1 MAKIILKW
9 RYLKP
14 GAKAHNEN
22 LVKYIAKREGVDK
35 IDDSWKVEPVS
46 KAQQKMIDELLQ
58 EFPESKDSYEYQD
71 LLRQPSKGNASEFIT
86 RTIEENLDQVDKR
99 ENYVQYI
106 AKRPR
111 VEKIGTHGLFTDDNV
126 PVHLNEVAEEVATHQ
141 GVLMTQ
147 ILSLRREDA
156 ARLGYEKGEAWRT
169 LIRNHTK
176 DMAEAMNIPMEDL
189 RWYAAFHNESHHPH
203 CHIIAYSI
211 GKEPYIT
218 QERLLKLKSAFGS
231 EMFRNE
237 RMQAFQEQT
246 KYRDQ
251 LAEETRQLV
260 SRIVDEINTGVYQ
273 NETVALMLQSLS
285 EYVQRAKG
293 KKQYG
298 YLPQSARNL
307 VNGIIDELAKDPR
320 IESLYE
326 LWYKQSVEIA
336 SIYQDNPPVKP
347 PLSENKSFHKVRNIV
362 VQEAMNLLLEPQ
374 ELEPFVE
381 KADEVAEQEMPAPQI
396 VEPETVMIPTEVV
409 EVPEEDPNS
418 EEPEFKPPT
427 ILKPFFYRG
436 NDGNWWSQNYKDARR
451 FLYGTKETPPDLE
464 NARKLL
470 AEEAEQGN
478 GLAMYDLGK
487 MYLDG
492 LDCDPDEIVAQEW
505 FCKALNAFHKRERT
519 DQRKDYWQYRIGKM
533 HSLGHGTDQDYE
545 VSAQWFAK
553 AAQEDNP
560 YSQYALGGQ
569 YQRGQGV
576 EQSYEQ
582 AVALYTQAAENTA
595 RPNAYAQY
603 QLGNLY
609 KEGLGVTVDPKQSAK
624 WYAMAYQSFLKMEQ
638 SMADDKL
645 YYRLGSMNLNG
656 IGTVQNLA
664 IAKDYLEKAAALGNV
679 DAKYGLGKLH
689 LLEDPETYDPAKA
702 IAYLEEA
709 AENDHSYAQYKLGKL
724 LIEGTVVPAD
734 LSRGIRWL
742 EASAEQDNP
751 YAQYYLGKLYLYG
764 DVVEADPDRALLL
777 LSRAIQQ
784 GNLPAEY
791 LLGKALWEGKY
802 ITANQNRALELLT
815 DAAERNYD
823 PAMYALAKIYLAGYV
838 SDADIAK
845 AVELLEK
852 AAEADNQFAQ
862 YQLGKMLLFGQHVEQ
877 DEEAGKEWLR
887 RSAAQGNI
895 YAQRLLDNYG
905 RAPLGLMAFRLLG
918 HLARI
923 IQDDIEQKREAN
935 RQLIDRKLLS
945 KIAEKKQAQGQKM
958 G

>member
-22 LVKYIAKREGVDK
+22 LVKYIAKREGVEK
-35 IDDSWKVEPVS
+35 IDDSWKAEPVS

-71 LLRQPSKGNASEFIT
+71 FLRQTNKGNASEFIT

-111 VEKIGTHGLFTDDNV
+111 VEKVGTHGLFTDDNV
-126 PVHLNEVAEEVATHQ
+126 PVHLNEVAEEVASHQ

-285 EYVQRAKG
+285 EYVQKAKG

-320 IESLYE
+320 IESLYD

-336 SIYQDNPPVKP
+336 SIYQDNPPDKP
-347 PLSENKSFHKVRNIV
+347 MLSQNKSFHKVRNIV

-381 KADEVAEQEMPAPQI
+381 KADEVAEQKMPVPQT
-396 VEPETVMIPTEVV
+396 VEPETVILPTEVV
-409 EVPEEDPNS
+409 EVPEEDPDAA
-418 EEPEFKPPT
+418 EPEFKPPS
-427 ILKPFFYRG
+427 ILKPFFQRG
-436 NDGNWWSQNYKDARR
+436 NDGNWWSQSYKDARR
-451 FLYGTKETPPDLE
+451 FLYGTKESPPDFE

-470 AEEAEQGN
+470 AEEAERGN

-492 LDCDPDEIVAQEW
+492 LDCDPDEKVAQEW
-505 FCKALNAFHKRERT
+505 FGKALNAFHKRERT

-545 VSAQWFAK
+545 VSAQWFVK

-560 YSQYALGGQ
+560 YAQYALGGQ

-576 EQSYEQ
+576 EQSYER
-582 AVALYTQAAENTA
+582 AVALYTQAAENTS

-609 KEGLGVTVDPKQSAK
+609 KEGLGVAVDLKLSAK

-689 LLEDPETYDPAKA
+689 LLEDPEIYDPTKA
-702 IAYLEEA
+702 MAYLEEA

-724 LIEGTVVPAD
+724 LIEGTIVSAD
-734 LSRGIRWL
+734 LSKGIRWL
-742 EASAEQDNP
+742 ESSAEQDNP

-764 DVVEADPDRALLL
+764 DVVEADPDRALVL
-777 LSRAIQQ
+777 LSRAIRQ

-791 LLGKALWEGKY
+791 LLGKALWEGKH
-802 ITANQNRALELLT
+802 ISANQNRALELLT

-845 AVELLEK
+845 ALELLEK

-923 IQDDIEQKREAN
+923 IQDDIEQKQETN

-945 KIAEKKQAQGQKM
+945 KIAEKKKAQGQKM

>member
-22 LVKYIAKREGVDK
+22 LVKYIAKREGVEK
-35 IDDSWKVEPVS
+35 IDDSWKAEPVS

-71 LLRQPSKGNASEFIT
+71 FLRQPNKGNASEFIT

-111 VEKIGTHGLFTDDNV
+111 VEKVGTHGLFTDDNV
-126 PVHLNEVAEEVATHQ
+126 PVHLNEVAEEVASHQ

-273 NETVALMLQSLS
+273 NETVALMLHSLS
-285 EYVQRAKG
+285 EYVQKAKG

-320 IESLYE
+320 IESLYD

-336 SIYQDNPPVKP
+336 SIYQDNPPDKP
-347 PLSENKSFHKVRNIV
+347 MLSQNKSFHKVRNIV

-381 KADEVAEQEMPAPQI
+381 KADEVAEQKMPVPQT
-396 VEPETVMIPTEVV
+396 VEPETVILPTEVV
-409 EVPEEDPNS
+409 EVPEEDPDAA
-418 EEPEFKPPT
+418 EPEFKPPS
-427 ILKPFFYRG
+427 ILKPFFQRG
-436 NDGNWWSQNYKDARR
+436 NDGNWWSQSYKDARR
-451 FLYGTKETPPDLE
+451 FLYGTKESPPDFE

-470 AEEAEQGN
+470 AEEAERGN

-492 LDCDPDEIVAQEW
+492 LDCDPDEKVAQEW
-505 FCKALNAFHKRERT
+505 FGKALNAFHKRERT

-545 VSAQWFAK
+545 VSAQWFVK

-560 YSQYALGGQ
+560 YAQYALGGQ

-576 EQSYEQ
+576 EQSYEI
-582 AVALYTQAAENTA
+582 AVALYTQAAENTL

-609 KEGLGVTVDPKQSAK
+609 KEGLGVAVDLKLSAK

-645 YYRLGSMNLNG
+645 YYRLGTMNLNG
-656 IGTVQNLA
+656 IGTDQNLA
-664 IAKDYLEKAAALGNV
+664 VAKDYLEKAAALGNE

-724 LIEGTVVPAD
+724 LVEGMVVPAD
-734 LSRGIRWL
+734 LSKGIRWL

-764 DVVEADPDRALLL
+764 DVVEANPDRALVL
-777 LSRAIQQ
+777 LSRAIRQ

-923 IQDDIEQKREAN
+923 IQDDMEQKQEAN

>member
-22 LVKYIAKREGVDK
+22 LVKYIAKREGVEK
-35 IDDSWKVEPVS
+35 IDDSWKAEPVS

-71 LLRQPSKGNASEFIT
+71 FLRQPNKGNASEFIT

-111 VEKIGTHGLFTDDNV
+111 VEKVGTHGLFTDDNV
-126 PVHLNEVAEEVATHQ
+126 PVHLNEVAEEVASHQ

-381 KADEVAEQEMPAPQI
+381 KADEVVEQEMPVPQI
-396 VEPETVMIPTEVV
+396 VEPETVMIPTEVI

-451 FLYGTKETPPDLE
+451 FLYGTKETPPDFE

-478 GLAMYDLGK
+478 GLAMCDLGK

-505 FCKALNAFHKRERT
+505 FGKALNAFHKRERT

-582 AVALYTQAAENTA
+582 AVALYTQAAENTS

-609 KEGLGVTVDPKQSAK
+609 KEGLGVAVDPKQSAK

-709 AENDHSYAQYKLGKL
+709 AENDHSYAQYKLGML
-724 LIEGTVVPAD
+724 LIEGTIVSAD
-734 LSRGIRWL
+734 LSKGIRWL
-742 EASAEQDNP
+742 ESSAEQDNP

-764 DVVEADPDRALLL
+764 DVVEADPDRALVL
-777 LSRAIQQ
+777 LSRAIRH

-791 LLGKALWEGKY
+791 LLGKALWEGKH
-802 ITANQNRALELLT
+802 ISANQNRALELLT

-923 IQDDIEQKREAN
+923 IQDDIEQKQETN

>member
-35 IDDSWKVEPVS
+35 IDDSWKAEPIS

-71 LLRQPSKGNASEFIT
+71 FLRQPNKGNASEFIT

-126 PVHLNEVAEEVATHQ
+126 PVHLNEVAEEVASHQ

-203 CHIIAYSI
+203 CHIIAYSV

-231 EMFRNE
+231 EMFRND

-260 SRIVDEINTGVYQ
+260 AQIVDEINTGVYK

-285 EYVQRAKG
+285 DYVQRAKG

-336 SIYQDNPPVKP
+336 SIYQDNPPEKP
-347 PLSENKSFHKVRNIV
+347 PLSQNKSFHKVRNIV

-381 KADEVAEQEMPAPQI
+381 KVDEVVAQEMPEPQT
-396 VEPETVMIPTEVV
+396 VEPETVMLPTEVV
-409 EVPEEDPNS
+409 EVPDEDPDG
-418 EEPEFKPPT
+418 EEPEFKPPS
-427 ILKPFFYRG
+427 ILKPFFRHG

-451 FLYGTKETPPDLE
+451 FLYGTKDSPPDFE

-470 AEEAEQGN
+470 SEEAEQGN

-492 LDCDPDEIVAQEW
+492 LDCDPDEVVAQEW
-505 FCKALNAFHKRERT
+505 FGKALNAFHKRERT

-582 AVALYTQAAENTA
+582 AVALYTQAAENTS

-609 KEGLGVTVDPKQSAK
+609 KEGLGVAVDPKQSAK

-656 IGTVQNLA
+656 IGTEQNLEV
-664 IAKDYLEKAAALGNV
+664 AKDYLEKAAALGNV

-702 IAYLEEA
+702 VAYLEEA

-724 LIEGTVVPAD
+724 LIAGTIVPAD
-734 LSRGIRWL
+734 ISKGIRWL

-751 YAQYYLGKLYLYG
+751 YAQYFLGKLYLYG
-764 DVVEADPDRALLL
+764 DVIEADPDRALLM
-777 LSRAIQQ
+777 LSRAIRQ

-802 ITANQNRALELLT
+802 ISANQNRALELLT

-923 IQDDIEQKREAN
+923 IQDDMEQKQEAN

>member
-35 IDDSWKVEPVS
+35 IDDSWKAEPVS
-46 KAQQKMIDELLQ
+46 KAQQNMIGELLQ

>member
-35 IDDSWKVEPVS
+35 IDDSWKAEPIS

-71 LLRQPSKGNASEFIT
+71 FLRQPNKGNASEFIT

-126 PVHLNEVAEEVATHQ
+126 PVHLNEVAEEVASHQ

-203 CHIIAYSI
+203 CHIIAYSV

-231 EMFRNE
+231 EMFRND

-260 SRIVDEINTGVYQ
+260 AQIVDEINTGVYK

-285 EYVQRAKG
+285 DYVQRAKG

-336 SIYQDNPPVKP
+336 SIYQDNPPEKP
-347 PLSENKSFHKVRNIV
+347 PLSQNKSFHKVRNIV

-381 KADEVAEQEMPAPQI
+381 KVDEVVAQEMPEPQT
-396 VEPETVMIPTEVV
+396 VEPETVMLPTEVV
-409 EVPEEDPNS
+409 EVPDEDPDG
-418 EEPEFKPPT
+418 EEPEFKPPS
-427 ILKPFFYRG
+427 ILKPFFRHG

-451 FLYGTKETPPDLE
+451 FLYGTKDSPPDFE

-470 AEEAEQGN
+470 SEEAEQGN

-492 LDCDPDEIVAQEW
+492 LDCDPDEVVAQEW
-505 FCKALNAFHKRERT
+505 FGKALNAFHKRERT

-582 AVALYTQAAENTA
+582 AVALYTQAAENTS

-656 IGTVQNLA
+656 IGTVQNLV

-702 IAYLEEA
+702 VAYLEEA

-724 LIEGTVVPAD
+724 LIAGTIVPAD
-734 LSRGIRWL
+734 ISKGIRWL

-751 YAQYYLGKLYLYG
+751 YAQYFLGKLYLYG
-764 DVVEADPDRALLL
+764 DVIEADPDRALLM
-777 LSRAIQQ
+777 LSRAIRQ

-802 ITANQNRALELLT
+802 ISANQNRALELLT

-923 IQDDIEQKREAN
+923 IQDDMEQKQEAN

>member
-35 IDDSWKVEPVS
+35 IDDSWKAEPVS

-189 RWYAAFHNESHHPH
+189 HWYAAFHKESHHPH

-381 KADEVAEQEMPAPQI
+381 KADEVVEQEMPVPQI
-396 VEPETVMIPTEVV
+396 VEPETVMIPTEVI

-492 LDCDPDEIVAQEW
+492 LDCDPNEIVAQEW
-505 FCKALNAFHKRERT
+505 FGKALNAFHKRERT

-553 AAQEDNP
+553 AAQEYNP

-582 AVALYTQAAENTA
+582 AVALYTQAAENTS

-609 KEGLGVTVDPKQSAK
+609 KEGLGVAVDPKQSAK

-638 SMADDKL
+638 SIADDKL

-689 LLEDPETYDPAKA
+689 LLEDPEIYDPTKA
-702 IAYLEEA
+702 MAYLEEA

-724 LIEGTVVPAD
+724 MIEGTIVSAD
-734 LSRGIRWL
+734 LSKGIRWL
-742 EASAEQDNP
+742 ESSAEQDNP

-764 DVVEADPDRALLL
+764 DVVEADPDRALVL
-777 LSRAIQQ
+777 LSLAIRQ

-791 LLGKALWEGKY
+791 LLGKALWEGKH
-802 ITANQNRALELLT
+802 ISANQNRALELLT

-845 AVELLEK
+845 ALELLEK

-923 IQDDIEQKREAN
+923 IQDDIEQKQETN

>member
-35 IDDSWKVEPVS
+35 IDDSWKAEPVS

-71 LLRQPSKGNASEFIT
+71 FLRQPNKGNASEFIT

-111 VEKIGTHGLFTDDNV
+111 VEKVGTHGLFTDDNV
-126 PVHLNEVAEEVATHQ
+126 PVHLNEVAEEVASHQ

-285 EYVQRAKG
+285 EYVQKAKG

-320 IESLYE
+320 IESLYD

-336 SIYQDNPPVKP
+336 SIYQDNPPDKP
-347 PLSENKSFHKVRNIV
+347 MLSQNKSFHKVRNIV

-381 KADEVAEQEMPAPQI
+381 KADEVAEQKMPVPQT
-396 VEPETVMIPTEVV
+396 VEPETVILPTEVV
-409 EVPEEDPNS
+409 EVPEEDPDAA
-418 EEPEFKPPT
+418 EPEFKPPS
-427 ILKPFFYRG
+427 ILKPFFQRG
-436 NDGNWWSQNYKDARR
+436 NDGNWWSQSYKDARR
-451 FLYGTKETPPDLE
+451 FLYGTKESPPDFE

-470 AEEAEQGN
+470 AEEAERGN

-492 LDCDPDEIVAQEW
+492 LDCDPDEKVAQEW
-505 FCKALNAFHKRERT
+505 FGKALNVFHKRERT

-545 VSAQWFAK
+545 VSAQWFVK

-560 YSQYALGGQ
+560 YAQYALGGQ

-576 EQSYEQ
+576 EQSYER
-582 AVALYTQAAENTA
+582 AVALYTQAAENTL

-609 KEGLGVTVDPKQSAK
+609 KEGLGVAVDLKLSAK

-645 YYRLGSMNLNG
+645 YYRLGTMNLNG
-656 IGTVQNLA
+656 IGTDQNLA
-664 IAKDYLEKAAALGNV
+664 VAKDYLEKAAALGNE

-724 LIEGTVVPAD
+724 LVEGMVVPAD
-734 LSRGIRWL
+734 LSKGIRWL

-764 DVVEADPDRALLL
+764 VVVEADPDRALVL
-777 LSRAIQQ
+777 LSRAIRQ

-791 LLGKALWEGKY
+791 LLGKALWEGKH
-802 ITANQNRALELLT
+802 ISANQNRALELLT

-845 AVELLEK
+845 ALELLEK

-923 IQDDIEQKREAN
+923 IQDDIEQKQETN

>member
-14 GAKAHNEN
+14 GTKAHNEN

-35 IDDSWKVEPVS
+35 IDDSWKAEPVS
-46 KAQQKMIDELLQ
+46 QAQQKMIDDLLN

-71 LLRQPSKGNASEFIT
+71 YLKQPNKGNASEFIT
-86 RTIEENLDQVDKR
+86 RTIEENLDQIDKR

-111 VEKIGTHGLFTDDNV
+111 VEKIGTHGLFTDESV
-126 PVHLNEVAEEVATHQ
+126 PVHLNQVAEQVATHD
-141 GVLMTQ
+141 GILMTQ

-169 LIRNHTK
+169 LIRKHTK

-203 CHIIAYSI
+203 CHIIAYSV

-218 QERLLKLKSAFGS
+218 QERLMKLKSAFGS
-231 EMFRNE
+231 EMFRQD

-260 SRIVDEINTGVYQ
+260 ARIIDEINTGVYQ
-273 NETVALMLQSLS
+273 NPTVALMLQSLS
-285 EYVQRAKG
+285 DYVQKAKG

-307 VNGIIDELAKDPR
+307 VNGIIDELAKDER
-320 IESLYE
+320 IASLYN
-326 LWYKQSVEIA
+326 LWYQQSVEIA
-336 SIYQDNPPVKP
+336 SVYQDNPPEKP
-347 PLSENKSFHKVRNIV
+347 LLSQNKSFHKVKNIV

-374 ELEPFVE
+374 VLETFVE
-381 KADEVAEQEMPAPQI
+381 EADAVADQKIPELPI
-396 VEPETVMIPTEVV
+396 VEPEEIILPQEVV
-409 EVPEEDPNS
+409 EVPA
-418 EEPEFKPPT
+418 EPPEGTPAEPKPAS
-427 ILKPFFYRG
+427 ILLPFFHRG
-436 NDGNWWSQNYKDARR
+436 NDGNWWSESYKVARKY
-451 FLYGTKETPPDLE
+451 LYGTVDSPPDFE
-464 NARKLL
+464 QARAILS
-470 AEEAEQGN
+470 EEVEHGN

-492 LDCDPDEIVAQEW
+492 LGCEPDETAAQEW
-505 FCKALNAFHKRERT
+505 FAKAMTAFLKKEKS
-519 DQRKDYWQYRIGKM
+519 DKRKDYWQYRIGKLY
-533 HSLGHGTDQDYE
+533 SLGHGVEQDYIA
-545 VSAQWFAK
+545 SAQWFAK
-553 AAQEDNP
+553 AAQENNP
-560 YSQYALGGQ
+560 YAQYALGGQ

-576 EQSYEQ
+576 DQNYDQ
-582 AVALYTQAAENTA
+582 AVLLYTQAASNET

-603 QLGNLY
+603 QLGAMY
-609 KEGLGVTVDPKQSAK
+609 KEGLGVAVDAKASASWYSQS
-624 WYAMAYQSFLKMEQ
+624 YQGFLKMEQ
-638 SMADDKL
+638 TLADDKL
-645 YYRLGSMNLNG
+645 YYRLGSMNLS
-656 IGTVQNLA
+656 GTGTEMDLMQ
-664 IAKDYLEKAAALGNV
+664 AKDYLEKAAALGNV

-689 LLEDPETYDPAKA
+689 LMEDPEVYDTAKA
-702 IAYLEEA
+702 VAFLEEA
-709 AENDHSYAQYKLGKL
+709 SEEGHSYAQYKLGKL
-724 LIEGTVVPAD
+724 LSEGKLVSPDIPA
-734 LSRGIRWL
+734 GIRWL
-742 EASAEQDNP
+742 EKSAEQDNP

-764 DVVEADPDRALLL
+764 DVVNSNPDWAVALLN
-777 LSRAIQQ
+777 RAIQQ
-784 GNLPAEY
+784 GNLPAAY
-791 LLGKALWEGKY
+791 LLGKAFWEGKY
-802 ITANQNRALELLT
+802 IGQNKDRAIELLS
-815 DAAERNYD
+815 DAADRNYN

-838 SDADIAK
+838 SSADIAK
-845 AVELLEK
+845 AVELLEN
-852 AAEADNQFAQ
+852 ASEAGNQFAQ
-862 YQLGKMLLFGQHVEQ
+862 YQLGKMLLFGQHVDQ

-905 RAPLGLMAFRLLG
+905 RAPIGLMAFRLLG

-923 IQDDIEQKREAN
+923 IQDDLEQKQETN

-945 KIAEKKQAQGQKM
+945 KIAEKKQALGQKM

>member
-285 EYVQRAKG
+285 EYVQKAKG

-709 AENDHSYAQYKLGKL
+709 AENDHSNAQYKLGKL

>member
-35 IDDSWKVEPVS
+35 IDDSWKAEPIS

-71 LLRQPSKGNASEFIT
+71 FLRQPNKGNASEFIT

-111 VEKIGTHGLFTDDNV
+111 VEKVGTHGLFTDDSV
-126 PVHLNEVAEEVATHQ
+126 PVHLNEVAEEVASHQ

-231 EMFRNE
+231 EMFRND
-237 RMQAFQEQT
+237 RMQAFQKQT
-246 KYRDQ
+246 EYRDQ

-285 EYVQRAKG
+285 EYVQKAKG

-320 IESLYE
+320 IESLYD

-336 SIYQDNPPVKP
+336 SIYQDNPPDKP
-347 PLSENKSFHKVRNIV
+347 MLSQNKSFHKVRNIV

-381 KADEVAEQEMPAPQI
+381 KADEVAEQEMPVPQT
-396 VEPETVMIPTEVV
+396 VEPETVILPTEVV
-409 EVPEEDPNS
+409 EVPEEDPDAA
-418 EEPEFKPPT
+418 EPEFKPPS
-427 ILKPFFYRG
+427 ILKPFFQRG
-436 NDGNWWSQNYKDARR
+436 NDGNWWSQSYKDARR
-451 FLYGTKETPPDLE
+451 FLYGTKESPPDFE

-470 AEEAEQGN
+470 TEEAEQGN

-492 LDCDPDEIVAQEW
+492 LDCDPDGIVAQEW
-505 FCKALNAFHKRERT
+505 FGKALNAFHKRERT

-533 HSLGHGTDQDYE
+533 HSLGHGTDQDYAA
-545 VSAQWFAK
+545 SAQWFTK

-560 YSQYALGGQ
+560 YAQYALGGQ

-689 LLEDPETYDPAKA
+689 LLEDPETYDPTTA

-734 LSRGIRWL
+734 LSKGIRWL
-742 EASAEQDNP
+742 EASAEQNNP

-923 IQDDIEQKREAN
+923 IQDDMEQKHEAN

>member
-35 IDDSWKVEPVS
+35 IDDSWKAEPIS
-46 KAQQKMIDELLQ
+46 KAQQNMIDELLQ

-638 SMADDKL
+638 SIADDKL

-689 LLEDPETYDPAKA
+689 LLEDPEIYDPTKA
-702 IAYLEEA
+702 MAYLEEA

-724 LIEGTVVPAD
+724 LIEGTIVSAD
-734 LSRGIRWL
+734 LSKGIRWL
-742 EASAEQDNP
+742 ESSAEQDNP

-764 DVVEADPDRALLL
+764 DVVEADPDRALVL
-777 LSRAIQQ
+777 LSRAIRQ

-791 LLGKALWEGKY
+791 LLGKALWEGKH
-802 ITANQNRALELLT
+802 ISANQNRALELLT

-845 AVELLEK
+845 ALELLEK

>member
-22 LVKYIAKREGVDK
+22 LVKYIAKREGVEK
-35 IDDSWKVEPVS
+35 IDDSWKAEPVS

-71 LLRQPSKGNASEFIT
+71 FLRQTNKGNASEFIT

-111 VEKIGTHGLFTDDNV
+111 VEKVGTHGLFTDDNV
-126 PVHLNEVAEEVATHQ
+126 PVHLNEVAEEVASHQ

-285 EYVQRAKG
+285 EYVQKAKG

-320 IESLYE
+320 IESLYD

-336 SIYQDNPPVKP
+336 SIYQDNPPYKP
-347 PLSENKSFHKVRNIV
+347 MLSQNKSFHKVRNIV

-381 KADEVAEQEMPAPQI
+381 KADEVAEQKMPVPQT
-396 VEPETVMIPTEVV
+396 VEPETVILPTEVV
-409 EVPEEDPNS
+409 EVPEEDPDAA
-418 EEPEFKPPT
+418 EPEFKPPS
-427 ILKPFFYRG
+427 ILKPFFQRG
-436 NDGNWWSQNYKDARR
+436 NDGNWWSQSYKDARR
-451 FLYGTKETPPDLE
+451 FLYGTKESPPDFE

-470 AEEAEQGN
+470 AEEAERGN

-492 LDCDPDEIVAQEW
+492 LDCDPDEKVAQEW
-505 FCKALNAFHKRERT
+505 FGKALNAFHKRERT

-545 VSAQWFAK
+545 VSAQWFVK

-560 YSQYALGGQ
+560 YAQYALGGQ

-576 EQSYEQ
+576 EQSYER
-582 AVALYTQAAENTA
+582 AVALYTQAAENTL

-609 KEGLGVTVDPKQSAK
+609 KEGLGVAVDLKLSAK

-645 YYRLGSMNLNG
+645 YYRLGTMNLNG
-656 IGTVQNLA
+656 IGTDQNLA
-664 IAKDYLEKAAALGNV
+664 VAKDYLEKAAALGNE

-734 LSRGIRWL
+734 LSKGIRWL

-784 GNLPAEY
+784 GNLLAEY

-923 IQDDIEQKREAN
+923 IQDDMEQKQEAN

>member
-14 GAKAHNEN
+14 SAKEHNEN

-35 IDDSWKVEPVS
+35 IDDSWKAEPVS
-46 KAQQKMIDELLQ
+46 QAQQKMIDDLLK

-71 LLRQPSKGNASEFIT
+71 YLRNPNKGNASEFIT

-111 VEKIGTHGLFTDDNV
+111 VEKIGTHGLFTDENV
-126 PVHLNEVAEEVATHQ
+126 PVHLNQVAEEVAAHD
-141 GVLMTQ
+141 GILMTQ

-203 CHIIAYSI
+203 CHIIAYSA

-218 QERLLKLKSAFGS
+218 QERLLKLKSALGS
-231 EMFRNE
+231 EMFRQD
-237 RMQAFQEQT
+237 RMQAFQAQT

-251 LAEETRQLV
+251 LSEETRQLV
-260 SRIVDEINTGVYQ
+260 AQIIDEINTGVYQ

-285 EYVQRAKG
+285 DYVQKAKG

-307 VNGIIDELAKDPR
+307 VNGIIDELAKDER
-320 IESLYE
+320 IAALYD
-326 LWYKQSVEIA
+326 LWYQQSVEIA
-336 SIYQDNPPVKP
+336 SIYQDNPPEKP
-347 PLSENKSFHKVRNIV
+347 LLSQNKSFHKVKNIV

-374 ELEPFVE
+374 VLETFVE
-381 KADEVAEQEMPAPQI
+381 EADTAAEQELLTPA
-396 VEPETVMIPTEVV
+396 VAEPEEIIPPTDVV
-409 EVPEEDPNS
+409 EVPEEPPDGS
-418 EEPEFKPPT
+418 VDEPKPAS
-427 ILKPFFYRG
+427 ILRPIFHRD
-436 NDGNWWSQNYKDARR
+436 NNGNWWSQAYKDARR
-451 FLYGTKETPPDLE
+451 YLYGTVDCPPDFE
-464 NARKLL
+464 QAQTLL
-470 AEEAEQGN
+470 AEEAEHGN

-492 LDCDPDEIVAQEW
+492 LGCEPDESVAQEW
-505 FCKALNAFHKRERT
+505 FAKAMDAFAKKEKT
-519 DQRKDYWQYRIGKM
+519 DKRKDYWQYRIGKLY
-533 HSLGHGTDQDYE
+533 SLGHGVEQDYTA
-545 VSAQWFAK
+545 SAQWFAK

-560 YSQYALGGQ
+560 YAQYALGGQ
-569 YQRGQGV
+569 YQCGQGV
-576 EQSYEQ
+576 EQDYAH
-582 AVALYTQAAENTA
+582 AVSLYTQAASHET

-603 QLGNLY
+603 QLGTMH
-609 KEGLGVTVDPKQSAK
+609 KEGLGVAVDTKTAATWYSQS
-624 WYAMAYQSFLKMEQ
+624 YRGFRKMEQ
-638 SMADDKL
+638 TMADDKL
-645 YYRLGSMNLNG
+645 YYRLGSMNLT
-656 IGTVQNLA
+656 GTGTEVNLML
-664 IAKDYLEKAAALGNV
+664 AKDYLEKAAALGNV

-689 LLEDPETYDPAKA
+689 LMEDPEVYDIAKA
-702 IAYLEEA
+702 VDYLEEA
-709 AENDHSYAQYKLGKL
+709 AGEDHSYAQYKLGKM
-724 LIEGTVVPAD
+724 LIDGKLVTKDIAA
-734 LSRGIRWL
+734 GIRWL
-742 EASAEQDNP
+742 EKSAEQDNP

-764 DVVEADPDRALLL
+764 DTVDPNPDRAVVLLN
-777 LSRAIQQ
+777 RAIQQ

-791 LLGKALWEGKY
+791 LLGKAFWEGKY
-802 ITANQNRALELLT
+802 IGQNKDRAIELLS
-815 DAAERNYD
+815 DAADRNYD

-838 SDADIAK
+838 SSADIAK
-845 AVELLEK
+845 AIELLES
-852 AAEADNQFAQ
+852 ASEAGNQFAQ
-862 YQLGKMLLFGQHVEQ
+862 YQLGKMLLFGQHVDQ

-905 RAPLGLMAFRLLG
+905 RAPIGLMAFRLLG

-923 IQDDIEQKREAN
+923 IQDDLEQKQETN

-945 KIAEKKQAQGQKM
+945 KIAEKKQALGQKM

>member
-35 IDDSWKVEPVS
+35 IDDSWKAEPVS
-46 KAQQKMIDELLQ
+46 KAQQNMIDELLQ

-71 LLRQPSKGNASEFIT
+71 LLRQPNKGNASEFIT

-246 KYRDQ
+246 EYRDQ

-362 VQEAMNLLLEPQ
+362 VQEATIAILFSKVKVQSGDQSETFLIDGIPKEYEDLSASRQLEWFLQDIDSDATVQVHADAYLYGEGEVVRANHAELCYFLDRMRLNPNFLESRCQSAGSSDFNFDWSPQ
-374 ELEPFVE
+374 EL
-381 KADEVAEQEMPAPQI
+381 
-396 VEPETVMIPTEVV
+396 
-409 EVPEEDPNS
+409 
-418 EEPEFKPPT
+418 
-427 ILKPFFYRG
+427 
-436 NDGNWWSQNYKDARR
+436 
-451 FLYGTKETPPDLE
+451 
-464 NARKLL
+464 
-470 AEEAEQGN
+470 
-478 GLAMYDLGK
+478 
-487 MYLDG
+487 
-492 LDCDPDEIVAQEW
+492 
-505 FCKALNAFHKRERT
+505 
-519 DQRKDYWQYRIGKM
+519 
-533 HSLGHGTDQDYE
+533 
-545 VSAQWFAK
+545 
-553 AAQEDNP
+553 
-560 YSQYALGGQ
+560 
-569 YQRGQGV
+569 
-576 EQSYEQ
+576 
-582 AVALYTQAAENTA
+582 
-595 RPNAYAQY
+595 
-603 QLGNLY
+603 
-609 KEGLGVTVDPKQSAK
+609 
-624 WYAMAYQSFLKMEQ
+624 
-638 SMADDKL
+638 
-645 YYRLGSMNLNG
+645 
-656 IGTVQNLA
+656 
-664 IAKDYLEKAAALGNV
+664 
-679 DAKYGLGKLH
+679 
-689 LLEDPETYDPAKA
+689 
-702 IAYLEEA
+702 
-709 AENDHSYAQYKLGKL
+709 
-724 LIEGTVVPAD
+724 
-734 LSRGIRWL
+734 
-742 EASAEQDNP
+742 
-751 YAQYYLGKLYLYG
+751 
-764 DVVEADPDRALLL
+764 
-777 LSRAIQQ
+777 
-784 GNLPAEY
+784 
-791 LLGKALWEGKY
+791 
-802 ITANQNRALELLT
+802 
-815 DAAERNYD
+815 
-823 PAMYALAKIYLAGYV
+823 
-838 SDADIAK
+838 
-845 AVELLEK
+845 
-852 AAEADNQFAQ
+852 
-862 YQLGKMLLFGQHVEQ
+862 FG
-877 DEEAGKEWLR
+877 
-887 RSAAQGNI
+887 
-895 YAQRLLDNYG
+895 
-905 RAPLGLMAFRLLG
+905 
-918 HLARI
+918 
-923 IQDDIEQKREAN
+923 
-935 RQLIDRKLLS
+935 
-945 KIAEKKQAQGQKM
+945 
-958 G
+958 

>member
-35 IDDSWKVEPVS
+35 IDDSWKAEPVS

-58 EFPESKDSYEYQD
+58 EFPEAKDSYEYQD

-470 AEEAEQGN
+470 AEEAEQGH

>member
-35 IDDSWKVEPVS
+35 IDDSWKAEPVS
-46 KAQQKMIDELLQ
+46 AAQQKMIDDLLR

-71 LLRQPSKGNASEFIT
+71 FLHQPNRGNASEFIT

-126 PVHLNEVAEEVATHQ
+126 PVRLNQVAEEVASHP
-141 GVLMTQ
+141 GILMTQ

-189 RWYAAFHNESHHPH
+189 RWYAAFHNEAHHPH
-203 CHIIAYSI
+203 CHIIAYSV

-231 EMFRNE
+231 EMFRSD
-237 RMQAFQEQT
+237 RMQFFQQQT
-246 KYRDQ
+246 QYRDL
-251 LAEETRQLV
+251 LAEDTRQLM
-260 SRIVDEINTGVYQ
+260 SQIVEEINAGRYQ

-285 EYVQRAKG
+285 NYVQKAKG

-298 YLPQSARNL
+298 YLPQTARNL
-307 VNGIIDELAKDPR
+307 VNGIIDELAKDER
-320 IESLYE
+320 LDSLYE
-326 LWYKQSVEIA
+326 LWYQQSVEIA
-336 SIYQDNPPVKP
+336 SIYQDNPPEKP
-347 PLSENKSFHKVRNIV
+347 LLSQNKSFHKVKNIV

-374 ELEPFVE
+374 ELEPMIE
-381 KADEVAEQEMPAPQI
+381 KADEEAVQELPAPSM
-396 VEPETVMIPTEVV
+396 VEPEVITIPPEVV
-409 EVPEEDPNS
+409 EVPAEPPDES
-418 EEPEFKPPT
+418 EHEFKQPSIFQP
-427 ILKPFFYRG
+427 IFRRDK
-436 NDGNWWSQNYKDARR
+436 DGNWWSQSYKNARKY
-451 FLYGTKETPPDLE
+451 LYGTIESPPDFE
-464 NARKLL
+464 NARKILV
-470 AEEAEQGN
+470 EEAELGN

-492 LDCDPDEIVAQEW
+492 LGCDPNEQLAQDW
-505 FCKALNAFHKRERT
+505 FSKALIAFHKQEKA
-519 DQRKDYWQYRIGKM
+519 DKRKDYWQYRIGKM
-533 HSLGHGTDQDYE
+533 HSLGHGTEQDY
-545 VSAQWFAK
+545 VASAQWFTR
-553 AAQEDNP
+553 AADDNNP
-560 YSQYALGGQ
+560 YAQYALGGQ

-576 EQSYEQ
+576 EQSYEK
-582 AVALYTQAAENTA
+582 AVDLYTKAAQNTSK
-595 RPNAYAQY
+595 PNAYAQY
-603 QLGNLY
+603 QLGTLY
-609 KEGLGVTVDPKQSAK
+609 KEGLGVAVDPKQSAQ
-624 WYAMAYQSFLKMEQ
+624 WYAMAYQSFLRMEQ

-656 IGTVQNLA
+656 IGTEVDLMK
-664 IAKDYLEKAAALGNV
+664 AKSYLEKAAELGNA

-689 LLEDPETYDPAKA
+689 LKEDPEVYDVEKA
-702 IAYLEEA
+702 AIYLEEA
-709 AENDHSYAQYKLGKL
+709 AEDGNSYAQYKLGRM
-724 LIEGTVVPAD
+724 LIEGMIIPAD
-734 LSRGIRWL
+734 TRKGIRWL
-742 EASAEQDNP
+742 EASAEQENP
-751 YAQYYLGKLYLYG
+751 YAQSYLGKLYLYG
-764 DVVEADPDRALLL
+764 DVVEANPDCAVLLL
-777 LSRAIQQ
+777 NKAIAL

-791 LLGKALWEGKY
+791 LLGKAYWEGKY
-802 ITANQNRALELLT
+802 IGANQNRAVELLK
-815 DAAERNYD
+815 DAADRNYD

-838 SDADIAK
+838 SSADIAE
-845 AVELLEK
+845 AIELLEK

-862 YQLGKMLLFGQHVEQ
+862 YQLGKMLLFGQHMEQ

-887 RSAAQGNI
+887 RSAAQGNV

-905 RAPLGLMAFRLLG
+905 RAPIGLMTFRLLG

-923 IQDDIEQKREAN
+923 IRDDIEEKEQAQS
-935 RQLIDRKLLS
+935 QLIDRKILA

>member
-35 IDDSWKVEPVS
+35 IDDSWKAEPVS
-46 KAQQKMIDELLQ
+46 KAQQNMIDELLQ

-923 IQDDIEQKREAN
+923 IQDDIEQKQETN

>member
-22 LVKYIAKREGVDK
+22 LVKYIAKREGVEK
-35 IDDSWKVEPVS
+35 IDDSWKAEPVS

-71 LLRQPSKGNASEFIT
+71 FLRQPNKGNASEFIT

-111 VEKIGTHGLFTDDNV
+111 VEKVGTHGLFTDDNV
-126 PVHLNEVAEEVATHQ
+126 PVHLNEVAEEVASHQ

-285 EYVQRAKG
+285 EYVQKAKG

-320 IESLYE
+320 IESLYD

-336 SIYQDNPPVKP
+336 SIYQDNPPDKP
-347 PLSENKSFHKVRNIV
+347 MLSQNKSFHKVRNIV

-381 KADEVAEQEMPAPQI
+381 KADEVAEQKMPVPQT
-396 VEPETVMIPTEVV
+396 VEPETVILPTEVV
-409 EVPEEDPNS
+409 EVPEEDPDAA
-418 EEPEFKPPT
+418 EPEFKPPS
-427 ILKPFFYRG
+427 ILKPFFQRG
-436 NDGNWWSQNYKDARR
+436 NDGNWWSQSYKDARR
-451 FLYGTKETPPDLE
+451 FLYGTKESPPDFE

-470 AEEAEQGN
+470 AEEAERGN

-492 LDCDPDEIVAQEW
+492 LDCDPDEKVAQEW
-505 FCKALNAFHKRERT
+505 FGKVLNAFHKRERT

-545 VSAQWFAK
+545 VSAQWFVK

-560 YSQYALGGQ
+560 YAQYALGGQ

-576 EQSYEQ
+576 EQSYER
-582 AVALYTQAAENTA
+582 AVALYTQAAENTL

-609 KEGLGVTVDPKQSAK
+609 KEGLGVAVDLKLSAK

-645 YYRLGSMNLNG
+645 YYRLGTMNLNG
-656 IGTVQNLA
+656 IGTDQNLA
-664 IAKDYLEKAAALGNV
+664 VAKDYLEKAAALGNE

-734 LSRGIRWL
+734 LSKGIRWL

-784 GNLPAEY
+784 GNLLAEY

-852 AAEADNQFAQ
+852 AAEADNRFAQ

-923 IQDDIEQKREAN
+923 IQDDMEQKQEAN

>member
-35 IDDSWKVEPVS
+35 IDDSWKAEPVS
-46 KAQQKMIDELLQ
+46 KAQQKMIDDLLK

-71 LLRQPSKGNASEFIT
+71 FLRQPNKGNASEFIT

-111 VEKIGTHGLFTDDNV
+111 VEKIGTHGLFTDENV
-126 PVHLNEVAEEVATHQ
+126 PVHLNEVAEEVASHQ
-141 GVLMTQ
+141 GILMTQ

-176 DMAEAMNIPMEDL
+176 DMAESMNIPLEDL

-203 CHIIAYSI
+203 CHIIAYSV

-231 EMFRNE
+231 EMFRND

-260 SRIVDEINTGVYQ
+260 AKIVEEINTGVYQ

-285 EYVQRAKG
+285 DYVQKAKG

-320 IESLYE
+320 IESLYD

-336 SIYQDNPPVKP
+336 SIYQDNPPEKP
-347 PLSENKSFHKVRNIV
+347 LLSQNKSFHKVRNIV
-362 VQEAMNLLLEPQ
+362 VQEAMNLLLGPQ

-381 KADEVAEQEMPAPQI
+381 KADEVAEREMPAPQV
-396 VEPETVMIPTEVV
+396 VEPEVIMIPPDVV
-409 EVPEEDPNS
+409 EVPEEPP
-418 EEPEFKPPT
+418 EEAEPEFKPPS
-427 ILKPFFYRG
+427 ILRPLFHRN
-436 NDGNWWSQNYKDARR
+436 NDGNWWSLSYKSARKY
-451 FLYGTKETPPDLE
+451 LYGTVVDPPDFK
-464 NARKLL
+464 NALKLFS
-470 AEEAEQGN
+470 EEAEMGN

-492 LDCDPDEIVAQEW
+492 LGCDPNEIVAQEW
-505 FCKALNAFHKRERT
+505 FTKALEAFHKKEKA

-533 HSLGHGTDQDYE
+533 HSLGHGTEQDYE
-545 VSAQWFAK
+545 ASAQWFAK
-553 AAQEDNP
+553 AAQEENP
-560 YSQYALGGQ
+560 YAQYALGGQ

-582 AVALYTQAAENTA
+582 AVTLYTQAAENNS

-603 QLGNLY
+603 QLGTLY
-609 KEGLGVTVDPKQSAK
+609 KEGLGVAVNLKESSK
-624 WYAMAYQSFLKMEQ
+624 WYASAYQLFLQMEQ

-656 IGTVQNLA
+656 IGTEKNLEL
-664 IAKDYLEKAAALGNV
+664 AKDYLEKAAALGNV

-689 LLEDPETYDPAKA
+689 LMEEPEVYDPTKA
-702 IAYLEEA
+702 VTYLEEA

-724 LIEGTVVPAD
+724 LVEGTIVPGD
-734 LSRGIRWL
+734 LHKGIRWL

-764 DVVEADPDRALLL
+764 DVVEANPDRAALLL
-777 LSRAIQQ
+777 NSAIQQ
-784 GNLPAEY
+784 GNLSAEY
-791 LLGKALWEGKY
+791 LLGKALWDGKY
-802 ITANQNRALELLT
+802 IGANQNRALELLT

-905 RAPLGLMAFRLLG
+905 RAPIGLMAFRLLG

-923 IQDDIEQKREAN
+923 IQDDMEQKQETN

>member
-22 LVKYIAKREGVDK
+22 LVKYIAKREGVEK
-35 IDDSWKVEPVS
+35 IDDSWKAEPVS

-71 LLRQPSKGNASEFIT
+71 FLRQPNKGNASEFIT

-111 VEKIGTHGLFTDDNV
+111 VEKVGTHGLFTDDNV
-126 PVHLNEVAEEVATHQ
+126 PVHLNEVAEEVASHQ

-285 EYVQRAKG
+285 EYVQKAKG

-320 IESLYE
+320 IESLYD

-336 SIYQDNPPVKP
+336 SIYQDNPPDKP
-347 PLSENKSFHKVRNIV
+347 MLSQNKSFHKVRNIV

-381 KADEVAEQEMPAPQI
+381 KADEVAEQKMPVPQT
-396 VEPETVMIPTEVV
+396 VEPETVILPTEVV
-409 EVPEEDPNS
+409 EVPEEDPDAA
-418 EEPEFKPPT
+418 EPEFKPPS
-427 ILKPFFYRG
+427 ILKPFFQRG
-436 NDGNWWSQNYKDARR
+436 NDGNWWSQSYKDARR
-451 FLYGTKETPPDLE
+451 FLYGTKESPPDFE

-470 AEEAEQGN
+470 AEEAERGN

-492 LDCDPDEIVAQEW
+492 LDCDPDEKVAQEW
-505 FCKALNAFHKRERT
+505 FGKALNAFHKRERT

-545 VSAQWFAK
+545 VSAQWFVK

-560 YSQYALGGQ
+560 YAQYALGGQ

-576 EQSYEQ
+576 EQSYER
-582 AVALYTQAAENTA
+582 AVALYTQAAENTL

-609 KEGLGVTVDPKQSAK
+609 KEGLGVAVDLKLSAK

-645 YYRLGSMNLNG
+645 YYRLGTMNLNG
-656 IGTVQNLA
+656 IGTDQNLA
-664 IAKDYLEKAAALGNV
+664 VAKDYLEKAAALGNE

-724 LIEGTVVPAD
+724 LVEGMVVPAD
-734 LSRGIRWL
+734 LSKGIRWL

-764 DVVEADPDRALLL
+764 DVVEANPDRALVL
-777 LSRAIQQ
+777 LSRAIRQ

-923 IQDDIEQKREAN
+923 IQDDMEQKQEAN

>member
-22 LVKYIAKREGVDK
+22 LVKYIAKREGVEK
-35 IDDSWKVEPVS
+35 IDDSWKAEPVS

-71 LLRQPSKGNASEFIT
+71 FLRQPNKGNASEFIT

-111 VEKIGTHGLFTDDNV
+111 VEKVGTHGLFTDDNV
-126 PVHLNEVAEEVATHQ
+126 PVHLNEVAEEVASHQ

-147 ILSLRREDA
+147 ILSLRRENA

-285 EYVQRAKG
+285 EYVQKAKG

-381 KADEVAEQEMPAPQI
+381 KADEVAEQKMPVPQT
-396 VEPETVMIPTEVV
+396 VEPETVILPTEVV
-409 EVPEEDPNS
+409 EVPEEDPDAA
-418 EEPEFKPPT
+418 EPEFKPPS
-427 ILKPFFYRG
+427 ILKPFFQRG
-436 NDGNWWSQNYKDARR
+436 NDGNWWSQSYKDARR
-451 FLYGTKETPPDLE
+451 FLYGTKENPPDFE

-470 AEEAEQGN
+470 TEEAEQGN

-492 LDCDPDEIVAQEW
+492 LDCDPDEKVAQEW
-505 FCKALNAFHKRERT
+505 FGKALNAFHKRERT

-545 VSAQWFAK
+545 VSAQWFVK

-560 YSQYALGGQ
+560 YAQYALGGQ

-576 EQSYEQ
+576 EQSYER
-582 AVALYTQAAENTA
+582 AVALYTQAAENTL

-609 KEGLGVTVDPKQSAK
+609 KEGLGVAVDLKLSAK

-645 YYRLGSMNLNG
+645 YYRLGTMNLNG
-656 IGTVQNLA
+656 IGTDQNLA
-664 IAKDYLEKAAALGNV
+664 VAKDYLEKAAALGNE

-724 LIEGTVVPAD
+724 LVEGMVVPAD
-734 LSRGIRWL
+734 LSKGIRWL

-764 DVVEADPDRALLL
+764 DVVEANPDRALVL
-777 LSRAIQQ
+777 LSRAIRQ

-923 IQDDIEQKREAN
+923 IQDDMEQKQEAN

>member
-71 LLRQPSKGNASEFIT
+71 LLRQPNKGNASEFIT

-645 YYRLGSMNLNG
+645 YCRLGSMNLNG

-724 LIEGTVVPAD
+724 LIEGKVVPAD
-734 LSRGIRWL
+734 LSKGIRWL

-923 IQDDIEQKREAN
+923 IQDDIEQKQETD

>member
-35 IDDSWKVEPVS
+35 IDDSWKAEPVS
-46 KAQQKMIDELLQ
+46 KAQQNMIDELLQ

-71 LLRQPSKGNASEFIT
+71 LLRQPNKGNASEFIT

-298 YLPQSARNL
+298 YLHQSARNL

-381 KADEVAEQEMPAPQI
+381 KADEVVEQEMPVPQI
-396 VEPETVMIPTEVV
+396 VEPETVMIPTEVI

-451 FLYGTKETPPDLE
+451 FLYGTKESPPDFE

-470 AEEAEQGN
+470 AEEAEHGN

-492 LDCDPDEIVAQEW
+492 LDCDADEIVAQEW
-505 FCKALNAFHKRERT
+505 FGKALNAFHKRERT
-519 DQRKDYWQYRIGKM
+519 DQQKDYWQYRIGKM

-553 AAQEDNP
+553 ATQEDNP

-582 AVALYTQAAENTA
+582 AVALYTQAAENTS

-609 KEGLGVTVDPKQSAK
+609 KEGLGVAVDPKQSAK

-689 LLEDPETYDPAKA
+689 LLEDPEIYDPTKA
-702 IAYLEEA
+702 MAYLEEA

-724 LIEGTVVPAD
+724 LIEGTIVSAD
-734 LSRGIRWL
+734 LSKGIRWL
-742 EASAEQDNP
+742 ESSAEQDNP

-764 DVVEADPDRALLL
+764 DVVEADPDRALVL
-777 LSRAIQQ
+777 LSRAIRQ

-791 LLGKALWEGKY
+791 LLGKALWEGKH
-802 ITANQNRALELLT
+802 ISANQNRALELLT

-845 AVELLEK
+845 ALELLEK

-923 IQDDIEQKREAN
+923 IQDDIEQKQETN

>member
-35 IDDSWKVEPVS
+35 IDDSWKAEPVS
-46 KAQQKMIDELLQ
+46 KAQQNMIGELLQ

-624 WYAMAYQSFLKMEQ
+624 LYAMAYQSFLKMEQ

>member
-35 IDDSWKVEPVS
+35 IDDSWKAEPVS
-46 KAQQKMIDELLQ
+46 KAQQNMIGELLQ

-381 KADEVAEQEMPAPQI
+381 KADEVVEQEMPVPQI